1 MSTRALDPS
10 YGAHKR
16 EVRAAASELR
26 GAREFE
32 VAPPI
37 ESSRPVIGPL
47 FADVSMPVE
56 DDALFESDLEEDD
69 DNRPGDAA
77 EDPSEEVADR
87 VLPRL
92 LTCLPGPVA
101 IYLDPA
107 TSTDEPSLLAVD
119 LRALRSHLVFGRLM
133 RDLRASRS
141 LAVQRL
147 LQPVVVACPA
157 EDVRLCVEGKE
168 ELLGLGVDLDAFGDD
183 AVVVRGVPAHLR
195 SCLEDADVIDLI
207 ARVIPWLRLRASD
220 RQRAEPQALLSA
232 MAASAARDPAARL
245 AKRWIAELV
254 GAGESLDEVPGV
266 RRWSAAALLGGG

>member
-1 MSTRALDPS
+1 MPL
-10 YGAHKR
+10 
-16 EVRAAASELR
+16 
-26 GAREFE
+26 
-32 VAPPI
+32 PI
-37 ESSRPVIGPL
+37 EPSRPVIGPL
-47 FADVSMPVE
+47 FADIPMPLE
-56 DDALFESDLEEDD
+56 DDVEFERDFEAEDD
-69 DNRPGDAA
+69 NHLDHSAA
-77 EDPSEEVADR
+77 DPSEEVAGR

-107 TSTDEPSLLAVD
+107 ASAGEPSLLAID
-119 LRALRSHLVFGRLM
+119 LRALRSHLVLGRLM
-133 RDLRASRS
+133 RDLKASRS

-157 EDVRLCVEGKE
+157 DDVRLCIEGKE
-168 ELLGLGVDLDAFGDD
+168 ELLGLGVDLDAFGGD

-195 SCLEDADVIDLI
+195 TCLEDADVIDLI
-207 ARVIPWLRLRASD
+207 ARVIPWLRLRSSD

-254 GAGESLDEVPGV
+254 EAGESLDEVPGV
-266 RRWSAAALLGGG
+266 RRWTAAALLGGYV